1 MHVEGTKDRSTKSY
15 TNVHII
21 CNVNYICVTAWI
33 HNIILLCSHAFI
45 KLYMV
50 NIILHTRYNIIST
63 HKITRTSELV
73 NAAAMSLV
81 LPLQLSQNATLILIK

>member
-15 TNVHII
+15 TNIHII
-21 CNVNYICVTAWI
+21 CNVKCVTAQLY
-33 HNIILLCSHAFI
+33 NIILLCSQAFI

-81 LPLQLSQNATLILIK
+81 LPLQLSQNVTLILIK